1 LHRLNVFADD
11 QARNAA
17 LCPAPDLLIPHTTS
31 SAGTRMRAT
40 PPRAKPFCDLTAAA
54 DLAIDQGVSA
64 SKQPIILRNNRIGL
78 AKLAK

>member
-1 LHRLNVFADD
+1 
-11 QARNAA
+11 
-17 LCPAPDLLIPHTTS
+17 
-31 SAGTRMRAT
+31 MRAT

-78 AKLAK
+78 AKMLNDVRRPEVCHW